1 MPDPI
6 TPGRDCIQVWRVV
19 SSMPSRWW
27 TVYAVQREVPRY
39 TGETVARKLR
49 KLRTLGLLDWRK
61 VADNNTG
68 GRFTDYRV
76 ARYHGCGQQWEADGS
91 RPLVA
96 IKRPPL
102 PKDEPP
108 GDKLFD
114 LPEPDRDWIERQNRR
129 AAR

>member
-6 TPGRDCIQVWRVV
+6 TPGRDCIEVWRVV
-19 SSMPSRWW
+19 SGMPSRWW
-27 TVYAVQREVPRY
+27 TVYAVQRELPRY

-61 VADNNTG
+61 VPDDKTG
-68 GRFTDYRV
+68 GGVTDYRG
-76 ARYHGCGQQWEADGS
+76 AKPQGCGQQWEADGS
-91 RPLVA
+91 RPLVV

-102 PKDEPP
+102 PGDEPP
-108 GDKLFD
+108 DGNLFD
-114 LPEPDRDWIERQNRR
+114 LPEPDRDWWERQNRR